1 MPADW
6 DATADLK
13 PYQYNLVSKQ
23 RVKKAY
29 KIDVVPVHAGSV
41 RQHDWTA
48 FFSRVNVKWCEQFGW
63 PNRSTK
69 KPLRYAARCPMSD
82 GNRRLTEHER
92 RLVRWMLEHGSS
104 EAAAFLPQLELAEVP
119 PWRCPC
125 GCASIQFQIRG
136 KPAAPP
142 GVHPIADF
150 MFGEEETLCG
160 IFVYEKDG
168 ILSGLEV
175 YGLAGDA
182 PKSLP
187 EPEALRPVPG
197 SPAA

>member
-1 MPADW
+1 M
-6 DATADLK
+6 K
-13 PYQYNLVSKQ
+13 
-23 RVKKAY
+23 
-29 KIDVVPVHAGSV
+29 
-41 RQHDWTA
+41 
-48 FFSRVNVKWCEQFGW
+48 
-63 PNRSTK
+63 
-69 KPLRYAARCPMSD
+69 D
-82 GNRRLTEHER
+82 GNRELTDHEH

-104 EAAAFLPQLELAEVP
+104 EAAAFLEQLELAKVT

-125 GCASIQFQIRG
+125 GCASINFQIRG

-150 MFGEEETLCG
+150 VFGDGQTLSG
-160 IFVYEKDG
+160 IFVFEKDG

-187 EPEALRPVPG
+187 EPEELRPLKC
-197 SPAA
+197 